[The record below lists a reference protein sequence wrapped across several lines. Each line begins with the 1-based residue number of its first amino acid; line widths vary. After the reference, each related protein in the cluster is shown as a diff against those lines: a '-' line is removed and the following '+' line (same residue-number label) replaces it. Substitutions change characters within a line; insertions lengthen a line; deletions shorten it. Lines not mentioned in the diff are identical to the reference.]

1 MSERTSDV
9 LDFASELE
17 EADRVKA
24 SAFRKPSPK
33 LTGVCH
39 SCEAEVPSF
48 AQFCGVPCRDDYE
61 RQEKR
66 QRRG

>member
-24 SAFRKPSPK
+24 AAFRKPSPALK
-33 LTGVCH
+33 GVCLV
-39 SCEAEVPSF
+39 CAAEVPSF